1 MLKELKTVQRVA
13 GVKQSIRVVRS
24 GEAKRVFLARD
35 ADPVLLQPL
44 RTLCEEREIP
54 VEEVRS
60 MRELGEV
67 SGIAVGAA
75 AVAVVG

>member
-13 GVKQSIRVVRS
+13 GVKQSIRAVRS
-24 GEAKRVFLARD
+24 GEAKRVFLAQD
-35 ADPVLLQPL
+35 ADPMLLQPL
-44 RTLCEEREIP
+44 RTLCEVREIP